1 LTVKNAGT
9 RLRGVTVP
17 KQKHEN
23 RQKRPSS
30 SPVQSPAKETLER
43 LYARLEKT
51 KPGSEESKR
60 IAGKIVDAIG

>member
-1 LTVKNAGT
+1 M
-9 RLRGVTVP
+9 P
-17 KQKHEN
+17 KQKQEN

-30 SPVQSPAKETLER
+30 SPVQSPAKKTLER